1 MFRQKSKRDGDHPP
15 RTDLRFSSAHCWCSS
30 LHKRLV
36 AAALKLPNHFVMGRS
51 SKNKRKHQ
59 QQQQQQ
65 GGKSKRQRKQQRFWI
80 LDCQDT
86 STARKKDDDEE
97 DAADIEILVTR
108 IELSDDYKR
117 FLPPDQDKTIVD
129 EIDSG
134 STESGI
140 VTGGCETTKASVEAQ
155 IEDHDVPIHS
165 LTPYMGQ
172 RSVVDLENQKDLDA
186 KNSAS
191 VKVAIRKS
199 TSAKRP
205 ILKVRLFLFVHCL
218 VICSTLNLS
227 FATYPTLVRRLCRRF
242 QESPQW

>member
-1 MFRQKSKRDGDHPP
+1 
-15 RTDLRFSSAHCWCSS
+15 
-30 LHKRLV
+30 
-36 AAALKLPNHFVMGRS
+36 MGRS
-51 SKNKRKHQ
+51 SKNKRKHHQ

-86 STARKKDDDEE
+86 STARKQDDDEEE

-108 IELSDDYKR
+108 IELSDSYKQC
-117 FLPPDQDKTIVD
+117 LPPDQDKAIVD
-129 EIDSG
+129 DIDPG
-134 STESGI
+134 TTE
-140 VTGGCETTKASVEAQ
+140 ETTEASVEAQ

-165 LTPYMGQ
+165 LVPNAE
-172 RSVVDLENQKDLDA
+172 RRPVVDLENQKELDT

-205 ILKVRLFLFVHCL
+205 ISKVRYFLVVYRL
-218 VICSTLNLS
+218 VVCSTLTLS
-227 FATYPTLVRRLCRRF
+227 FTTHPTLVR
-242 QESPQW
+242 

>member
-1 MFRQKSKRDGDHPP
+1 MPP
-15 RTDLRFSSAHCWCSS
+15 AGVVHFTNALS
-30 LHKRLV
+30 LQLV
-36 AAALKLPNHFVMGRS
+36 KLPNHFVMGRS
-51 SKNKRKHQ
+51 SKNKRKHQQ

-86 STARKKDDDEE
+86 STARKQDDDEEE

-108 IELSDDYKR
+108 IELSDSYKQC
-117 FLPPDQDKTIVD
+117 LPPDQDKAIVD
-129 EIDSG
+129 DIDPG
-134 STESGI
+134 TTESGN
-140 VTGGCETTKASVEAQ
+140 VAEDRETTEASVEAQ

-165 LTPYMGQ
+165 LVPNAE
-172 RSVVDLENQKDLDA
+172 RRPVVDLENQKELDT

-205 ILKVRLFLFVHCL
+205 ISKVRYFLVVYRL
-218 VICSTLNLS
+218 VVCSTLTLS
-227 FATYPTLVRRLCRRF
+227 FTTHPTLVR
-242 QESPQW
+242 